1 MLLGAHAANRYRLE
15 ARLTIDVALLASTL
29 DGAADVLRELG
40 CDVRVVTDGGV
51 DYPLSAR
58 RGPIVLDVL
67 LAETEYQRIALAR
80 AVDGVLTVEDVII
93 HKLIAGRPRDLEDI
107 ASTAGRRS
115 PATDRRPGPRA
126 PGRRT
131 RPAMPGRVGIPHR

>member
-15 ARLTIDVALLASTL
+15 ARLTVDVALLASTL
-29 DGAADVLRELG
+29 DGASDVLRELG
-40 CDVRVVTDGGV
+40 CDVWVVTDGGV

-93 HKLIAGRPRDLEDI
+93 HKLIA
-107 ASTAGRRS
+107 STAGRRS